1 MPRALRAGGRG
12 SQMQRILVIEDEF
25 FVAAH
30 IEHVLEGEGV
40 EVIGPVGSLQE
51 AIVLARNEMVDGALL
66 DVNIDGGRIDD
77 VAEILAQRRVPFV
90 FVTAYG
96 RDNLPPAHR
105 EAAVV
110 DKPFKDEDLIREV
123 RRFRVN

>member
-1 MPRALRAGGRG
+1 
-12 SQMQRILVIEDEF
+12 MQRILVIEDEF

>member
-1 MPRALRAGGRG
+1 
-12 SQMQRILVIEDEF
+12 MQRILEIEDEF

-40 EVIGPVGSLQE
+40 EVIGPVGSLHE
-51 AIVLARNEMVDGALL
+51 AMKLARTEDVDGALL

-77 VAEILAQRRVPFV
+77 VAEILAQKQVPFI

-96 RDNLPPAHR
+96 RDNLPAAHR
-105 EAAVV
+105 DVTIVE
-110 DKPFKDEDLIREV
+110 KPFTDADLIREV
-123 RRFRVN
+123 RRFGVN

>member
-1 MPRALRAGGRG
+1 
-12 SQMQRILVIEDEF
+12 MQRILVIEDEF

-51 AIVLARNEMVDGALL
+51 AMQLARTETVDGALL

-77 VAEILAQRRVPFV
+77 VAALLSQKQVPFV

-96 RDNLPPAHR
+96 RDNLPLAHR
-105 EAAVV
+105 EVTIV
-110 DKPFKDEDLIREV
+110 EKPFTDADLLREV
-123 RRFRVN
+123 RRFGVN

>member
-1 MPRALRAGGRG
+1 
-12 SQMQRILVIEDEF
+12 MQRILVIEDEF

-51 AIVLARNEMVDGALL
+51 AMQLARNVTVDGALL

-77 VAEILAQRRVPFV
+77 VAEILARKCVPFV

-105 EAAVV
+105 EAGVV
-110 DKPFKDEDLIREV
+110 DKPFKDEDLLREV
-123 RRFRVN
+123 RRFQTH